1 MVEMENTNNVCAEH
15 EYIQFNDV
23 ISLDSDL
30 QAQVDDSRK
39 KNHKHSIN
47 TVNIVKTYNQSN
59 RHVWHWNSR
68 VRTMAGRRRA
78 KYTLIKLSLV
88 TRRPCM
94 LRRSWGCN
102 PNIKEL
108 D

>member
-47 TVNIVKTYNQSN
+47 TV
-59 RHVWHWNSR
+59 
-68 VRTMAGRRRA
+68 
-78 KYTLIKLSLV
+78 
-88 TRRPCM
+88 
-94 LRRSWGCN
+94 
-102 PNIKEL
+102 
-108 D
+108 